1 MAIDYTTP
9 AGQVRLLIPDTDET
23 VFVFGDPEIDG
34 FLALELGNVFRAAA
48 LAVETIAT
56 NEALVLKVIDTLD
69 VKTDGAKLSDALLK
83 RAAQLRARADET
95 PEEDDD
101 GDFAVAE
108 FADPVFG
115 ARQYWDRAIWRGAV

>member
-9 AGQVRLLIPDTDET
+9 AGQVRLLIPDTDT
-23 VFVFGDPEIDG
+23 TAFVFVDDEITA

-48 LAVETIAT
+48 LAIETIAT

-69 VKTDGAKLSDALLK
+69 VKTDGARLSDALLK
-83 RAAQLRARADET
+83 RATQLRARADET

-115 ARQYWDRAIWRGAV
+115 ARQYRHREHLRGIV